1 MTTKLVSKKYIVVI
15 KFIYN
20 FFLAGEDEV
29 TFDPDEI
36 IENIEQV
43 DACVLHTSQSG
54 FKQVFLATTHCTFK
68 CPIYI

>member
-1 MTTKLVSKKYIVVI
+1 MTTKLVSKKYSCNKIHL
-15 KFIYN
+15 N

-54 FKQVFLATTHCTFK
+54 LNRFS
-68 CPIYI
+68 